1 MKKVSEP
8 FHKHEVEEYERK
20 RYQGLDQ
27 RIVNTRE
34 QSILKKFLEQI
45 TKKKG
50 LALDLPCG
58 YGRFSKLLGGQGL
71 RPVNCDISFHM
82 VKRACEKS
90 GGIGSSEIAG
100 AVANAKQG
108 LPFKDGVFQVVFSLR
123 FFHHLHEKQ
132 ARTFILTEFSRVSKG
147 WVVLSFYQANP
158 LHKIQRQLRRKVKK
172 SSTRIKMLL
181 AEEFAEEIAQAGL
194 KPVRIIPLFKG
205 LHSQH
210 IALLKK
216 KSTLQG
222 ES

>member
-1 MKKVSEP
+1 MNKVSEP
-8 FHKHEVEEYERK
+8 FQKHEVEEYERK
-20 RYQGLDQ
+20 RYRGLDQ
-27 RIVNTRE
+27 RIVDARE

-58 YGRFSKLLGGQGL
+58 YGRFSKLLRQQGL
-71 RPVNCDISFHM
+71 KPVNCDISFHM

-90 GGIGSSEIAG
+90 GGIASSDIEG

-108 LPFKDGVFQVVFSLR
+108 LPFKDGVFQVIFSLR

-132 ARTFILTEFSRVSKG
+132 ARTFILKEFSRVSKG
-147 WVVLSFYQANP
+147 WVVLSFYQVNF
-158 LHKIQRQLRRKVKK
+158 LHKIQRQLRRKVNK

-181 AEEFAEEIAQAGL
+181 EEEFAEEIEQAGL
-194 KPVRIIPLFKG
+194 RPVRIISLFKG

-216 KSTLQG
+216 KSNLQG

>member
-1 MKKVSEP
+1 MNKVSEP
-8 FHKHEVEEYERK
+8 FQKHEVEEYERK
-20 RYQGLDQ
+20 RYRGLDQ
-27 RIVNTRE
+27 RIVDARE
-34 QSILKKFLEQI
+34 QSILNKFLEQI

-50 LALDLPCG
+50 LVLDLPCG
-58 YGRFSKLLGGQGL
+58 YGRFSKLLRGQGL
-71 RPVNCDISFHM
+71 KPVNCDISFHM

-90 GGIGSSEIAG
+90 GWIASSAGAG

-132 ARTFILTEFSRVSKG
+132 ARTFILNEFSRVSKG
-147 WVVLSFYQANP
+147 WVVLSFYQVNL

-181 AEEFAEEIAQAGL
+181 AEEFAEEIEQAGL
-194 KPVRIIPLFKG
+194 KPVRIISLFKG

-216 KSTLQG
+216 KSNLQG

>member
-1 MKKVSEP
+1 MNKVSEP
-8 FHKHEVEEYERK
+8 VQKHEVEEYERK
-20 RYQGLDQ
+20 RYRGLDQ
-27 RIVNTRE
+27 QIVDARE
-34 QSILKKFLEQI
+34 QRILKKFLEQI

-58 YGRFSKLLGGQGL
+58 YGRFSNILGGQGFK
-71 RPVNCDISFHM
+71 PVNCDISFHM

-90 GGIGSSEIAG
+90 GGIASSARAG

-108 LPFKDGVFQVVFSLR
+108 FPFKDGVFQVVFSLR
-123 FFHHLHEKQ
+123 FFHHLHEKD
-132 ARTFILTEFSRVSKG
+132 ARTFILNEFSRVSKG
-147 WVVLSFYQANP
+147 WVVLSFYQVNL

-181 AEEFAEEIAQAGL
+181 AEEFAEEIEQAGL
-194 KPVRIIPLFKG
+194 KPVRIISLFKG

-216 KSTLQG
+216 KSSLQG
-222 ES
+222 

>member
-1 MKKVSEP
+1 M
-8 FHKHEVEEYERK
+8 
-20 RYQGLDQ
+20 QLQ
-27 RIVNTRE
+27 
-34 QSILKKFLEQI
+34 LEQI

-58 YGRFSKLLGGQGL
+58 YGRFSNILGGQGFKS
-71 RPVNCDISFHM
+71 VNCDISFHM

-90 GGIGSSEIAG
+90 GGIASSARAG

-108 LPFKDGVFQVVFSLR
+108 FPFKDGVFQVVFSLR
-123 FFHHLHEKQ
+123 FFHHLHEKE
-132 ARTFILTEFSRVSKG
+132 ARTFILNEFSRVSKG
-147 WVVLSFYQANP
+147 WVVLSFYQVNL

-181 AEEFAEEIAQAGL
+181 AEEFAEEIEQAGL
-194 KPVRIIPLFKG
+194 KPVRIISLFKG

-216 KSTLQG
+216 KSSLQG
-222 ES
+222 